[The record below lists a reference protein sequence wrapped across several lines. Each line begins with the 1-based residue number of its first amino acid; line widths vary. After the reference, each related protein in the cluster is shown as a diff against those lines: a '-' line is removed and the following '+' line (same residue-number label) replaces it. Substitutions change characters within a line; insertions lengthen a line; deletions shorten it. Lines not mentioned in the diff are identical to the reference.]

1 MAEAVAIVSIV
12 SGAAVAVLVPF
23 ISARLERTRLVQ
35 QSRDARF
42 EELRGIFDD
51 ALQTL
56 YVGWTI
62 FYEIQEWRSAL
73 PRPEWSQRWMSQR
86 VSQLTEQVDKVN
98 QDRLRIQLRTPEG
111 AAVAAAQG
119 EAADYVLAYEVTFR
133 HFVEREGR
141 DTEQVP
147 PPPFNEMTVA
157 MGRVTEEI
165 RKFAGVVPVP
175 LETLSV

>member
-1 MAEAVAIVSIV
+1 
-12 SGAAVAVLVPF
+12 
-23 ISARLERTRLVQ
+23 
-35 QSRDARF
+35 
-42 EELRGIFDD
+42 
-51 ALQTL
+51 
-56 YVGWTI
+56 
-62 FYEIQEWRSAL
+62 
-73 PRPEWSQRWMSQR
+73 
-86 VSQLTEQVDKVN
+86 
-98 QDRLRIQLRTPEG
+98 
-111 AAVAAAQG
+111 
-119 EAADYVLAYEVTFR
+119 VLAYEVTFR

>member
-62 FYEIQEWRSAL
+62 FYEIQE
-73 PRPEWSQRWMSQR
+73 
-86 VSQLTEQVDKVN
+86 
-98 QDRLRIQLRTPEG
+98 
-111 AAVAAAQG
+111 
-119 EAADYVLAYEVTFR
+119 
-133 HFVEREGR
+133 
-141 DTEQVP
+141 
-147 PPPFNEMTVA
+147 
-157 MGRVTEEI
+157 
-165 RKFAGVVPVP
+165 
-175 LETLSV
+175 